1 MYAIGDLVYVTDVD
15 FNTRVGIVLG
25 IKDEHNAFQSSV
37 KCAIVLTTY
46 DNVCKKECV
55 NFSWLSPIFEI

>member
-15 FNTRVGIVLG
+15 FDTRVGIILE
-25 IKDEHNAFQSSV
+25 IKDEYDFFTSIKRAV
-37 KCAIVLTTY
+37 VLTTY

-55 NFSWLSPIFEI
+55 NFSLLAPIF